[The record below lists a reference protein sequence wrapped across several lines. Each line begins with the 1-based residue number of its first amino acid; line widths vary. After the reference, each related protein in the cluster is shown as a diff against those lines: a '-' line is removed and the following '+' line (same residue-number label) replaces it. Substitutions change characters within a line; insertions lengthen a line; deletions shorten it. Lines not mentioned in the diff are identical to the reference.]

1 MTATTIAAAFDVAG
15 YHDGR
20 VQIGHAAATGAP
32 VDYTA
37 RTDRRVCNGLVLGGT
52 GSGTT
57 TLARHIADTLRATDT
72 WLVRHADASTSAGY
86 GRGDELD
93 LLTEA
98 ERRAA
103 RPGRQREPLH
113 LLIWDGFA
121 RLATD
126 PTLQAANFVERV
138 TALAQYGPEY
148 GVAQLVIADPTWLR
162 ADVDP
167 QGRLRA
173 VLSDNVIAL
182 RVTGCAGYQLGGYT
196 ITPSKLPREHG
207 HALVLR
213 TEDPDAEDRGTGP
226 RPAVDLVHTHLDLG
240 RHRSHCPP
248 CSTAAGSPSG
258 DTPAPDPAAALHL
271 RDGAT
276 R

>member
-1 MTATTIAAAFDVAG
+1 MTATITAAPSTAG

-20 VQIGHAAATGAP
+20 VQIGHAAATGQP

-37 RTDRRVCNGLVLGGT
+37 RTEHRVCNGLILGGT

-57 TLARHIADTLRATDT
+57 TLARHIADTLRATDA
-72 WLVRHADASTSAGY
+72 WLVRHADAGSRRD
-86 GRGDELD
+86 RGDELD

-113 LLIWDGFA
+113 LLIWDGLA

-126 PTLQAANFVERV
+126 PALRAAHFVERV
-138 TALAQYGPEY
+138 TALARYGPEY

-167 QGRLRA
+167 DSRLRG

-182 RVTGCAGYQLGGYT
+182 RTGSAGYLLGGYPIAPT
-196 ITPSKLPREHG
+196 RLPRERG
-207 HALVLR
+207 HALVLV
-213 TEDPDAEDRGTGP
+213 TDASTDP
-226 RPAVDLVHTHLDLG
+226 RPGCDLVHTHLDLG
-240 RHRSHCPP
+240 RHRSDCPP
-248 CSTAAGSPSG
+248 CSASAGAPLG
-258 DTPAPDPAAALHL
+258 DTAAPDPAGTLHL

-276 R
+276 Q